1 MNVERDD
8 APELI
13 RQEPSP
19 TGDPRWDALI
29 AGVVEDLAFRTGT
42 RIPDW
47 VRAPERTLTTW
58 WFATDFSGLHPIAFV
73 ETPAAI
79 AGHGVF
85 IRRVPRER
93 VMANAALGRDDLL
106 DLLDRVAA
114 EAERR
119 SVHLEMFIVG
129 GGAMA
134 LAYNTR
140 RTTGDLDAVF
150 EPKQIAYEI
159 AARVASEVEHLDLSP
174 DWLNDAVK
182 AFLPGD
188 DPNAVVFYE
197 RAGLAIRVAE
207 RLPQ

>member
-1 MNVERDD
+1 
-8 APELI
+8 
-13 RQEPSP
+13 
-19 TGDPRWDALI
+19 
-29 AGVVEDLAFRTGT
+29 
-42 RIPDW
+42 
-47 VRAPERTLTTW
+47 
-58 WFATDFSGLHPIAFV
+58 
-73 ETPAAI
+73 
-79 AGHGVF
+79 
-85 IRRVPRER
+85 
-93 VMANAALGRDDLL
+93 MAKAALDRGDLL

-119 SVHLEMFIVG
+119 SVRLEMFVVG

-159 AARVASEVEHLDLSP
+159 AERVASEVEHLDLSP
-174 DWLNDAVK
+174 DWLNDGVK

-197 RAGLAIRVAE
+197 RAGLAIRVASPRYLFVLKSMAARE
-207 RLPQ
+207 SDEDDLRVLFPLCEFASSDEALDAIEAAYPRHVIKPNVQYLVEQLAAECRGS